1 MKLLLLVPLLCLSF
15 DHIASAQ
22 SAPSSLRQLSDSFA
36 GVFEKAAP
44 SVVVIESRGVPGLP
58 QGMHFLL
65 PDGRPYRMP
74 LDARE
79 SQQNMPP
86 NVGSGFIFSAD
97 GHILTNHHVIDGAS
111 GIQVKLRDGR
121 RFQAEVLGS
130 DERSDLAVLKI
141 NGADFPVAELGDSDR
156 LKVGELAF
164 AIGTPLELSYT
175 FTFGVVSAKGRNL
188 GLGGN
193 YDEFIQTD
201 TSINPGN
208 SGGPLCDIDGRV
220 IGINTLISGN
230 NRGVGFAIPINLA
243 RGVAEQLLARGY
255 VSRPWLGI
263 SIASLEDLEQRASF
277 AQGLEAGVVVR
288 GIEPGAPVQQ
298 SDLSP
303 GDVITKVDGRQV
315 ALASD
320 LQREI
325 LGKKIGQSVELEV
338 WRNGRTLRLDVRTGE
353 HPDKYVR
360 ASVRAKGPRQSDPS
374 AKADPAMPGL
384 SVEEITPEALQT
396 MKIQRKDSGGVLVTA
411 VEPFSAAA
419 AAGLE
424 VGDIITEAGGK
435 PILGKKDFDKAM
447 AEMSRQR
454 GVLLLLERLGQK
466 TFAILKP

>member
-1 MKLLLLVPLLCLSF
+1 MKQLLLVPLLCLSLN
-15 DHIASAQ
+15 HIASAQ

-58 QGMHFLL
+58 QGLQFLL

-74 LDARE
+74 LDAGE
-79 SQQNMPP
+79 SQKNTPP
-86 NVGSGFIFSAD
+86 NVGSGFIFSTD

-121 RFQAEVLGS
+121 RFQAEVVGS

-141 NGADFPVAELGDSDR
+141 DGTDFPVAELGDSDR

-243 RGVAEQLLARGY
+243 RGVAEQLLTRGY

-263 SIASLEDLEQRASF
+263 SIASLEDLAERANF
-277 AQGLEAGVVVR
+277 LQGLVSGVVVR

-303 GDVITKVDGRQV
+303 GDVITKVDGKQV

-325 LGKKIGQSVELEV
+325 LGKKIGQPVELEV
-338 WRNGRTLRLDVRTGE
+338 WRNGRTLRLVVRTGE

-360 ASVRAKGPRQSDPS
+360 ASVRAKEPRQSDPS
-374 AKADPAMPGL
+374 MPGL
-384 SVEEITPEALQT
+384 SVEEVTPEALQT

-435 PILGKKDFDKAM
+435 PILGKKDFDQAM
-447 AEMSRQR
+447 SEMSRQR